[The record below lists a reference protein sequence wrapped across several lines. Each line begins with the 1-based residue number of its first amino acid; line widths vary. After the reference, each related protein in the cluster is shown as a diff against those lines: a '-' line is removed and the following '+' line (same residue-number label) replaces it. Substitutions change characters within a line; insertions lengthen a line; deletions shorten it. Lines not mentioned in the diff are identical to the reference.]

1 MFRKIVSALIVVPL
15 AVVII
20 VFAVANRQSV
30 TVSFDPFS
38 STSPAYAA
46 TLPLFVVIFTVLI
59 VGVLVGGIAAWIGQ
73 AKWRRS
79 ARRRDA
85 DVRVL
90 HQELET
96 IRRRFAPE
104 PPPRTAGARPL
115 HSRAAANSLTQVVV
129 LLCGAVEK
137 AVERAHNASDDQ
149 NLRPHDPASA

>member
-1 MFRKIVSALIVVPL
+1 MFRKIVSALILVPL

-59 VGVLVGGIAAWIGQ
+59 VGVLIGGTAAWIGQ
-73 AKWRRS
+73 AGWRRL
-79 ARRRDA
+79 ARKRDA

-104 PPPRTAGARPL
+104 PPAPL
-115 HSRAAANSLTQVVV
+115 PEPGPYTVV
-129 LLCGAVEK
+129 
-137 AVERAHNASDDQ
+137 
-149 NLRPHDPASA
+149 PPTIP

>member
-15 AVVII
+15 AAVII
-20 VFAVANRQSV
+20 VFAVANRHSV

-59 VGVLVGGIAAWIGQ
+59 IGVLVGGIAAWIGQ
-73 AKWRRS
+73 AKWRRA

-104 PPPRTAGARPL
+104 PAPPLPEPGPYT
-115 HSRAAANSLTQVVV
+115 VV
-129 LLCGAVEK
+129 
-137 AVERAHNASDDQ
+137 
-149 NLRPHDPASA
+149 PPPIP